1 MARHAFLPAGMT
13 VVLFSLFLALFLA
26 GTARADCEMPEVL
39 GPVGTTL
46 GLFTADG
53 RFEDEVAASELV
65 APAAALACNESL
77 GLLQVRLA
85 TRPEPVWVDRAELR
99 LKLAAASSRDVCVVD
114 AGTRATDHR
123 DAVVAGIGDEAKNRN
138 CVPAGR

>member
-1 MARHAFLPAGMT
+1 MARHAFLPAGMA
-13 VVLFSLFLALFLA
+13 VALFSLLFAGAL
-26 GTARADCEMPEVL
+26 RADCEMPEVL

-46 GLFTADG
+46 GLFTPDG
-53 RFEDEVAASELV
+53 RFEDEVSAGELV

-77 GLLQVRLA
+77 GLVQVRLA
-85 TRPEPVWVDRAELR
+85 SRPDPVWVDRAELR
-99 LKLAAASSRDVCVVD
+99 LKLAAASSRNVCVVD

-138 CVPAGR
+138 CVPDER